1 VQPRLVP
8 PDTTPPLTRA
18 TKLWYGFGQ
27 MAEGLSH
34 ESFSLFLLFYYT
46 QVVGLSGALSGQA
59 ILIAL
64 LFDAVTD
71 PMAGVLSDRLESR
84 WGRRHPF
91 MYAAALPMAATFY
104 LVFAPPAGLGQTG
117 LFLWLT
123 AFAVLGRLSL
133 TLFHVP
139 HLALGAE
146 LSTDYEERTRIV
158 MFRTV
163 FSRIGHG
170 TAGLVGLLI
179 FMRPT
184 AEFKDGQLNPAA
196 YPPYAA
202 TLAIAIFAVI
212 LLSAWRTQSR
222 VPYLAK
228 PDAWTTRSGLWGS
241 MLSSGLEALR
251 NRSFRAL
258 FLGSTIS
265 FVTWGITGALG
276 LHLGTYFWQAT
287 THELVVWGVCAA
299 TGIYIGLFFWA
310 SAAARF
316 DKKPVF
322 ILGLTIFTVFT
333 AAPTFL
339 KLLGWWPAWGSPAY
353 IPAFVLTTG
362 LIAHFGIASTMVT
375 GGSMMADVTDEDALM
390 HGRRREGIFF
400 GAVSFAAKASFG
412 IGSQIA
418 GFVVDFVGLVPGA
431 TPEEV
436 GPQVVRD
443 LGLTLGF
450 SILGLVGLSLAVFS
464 RYDLTRERHAGVRAE
479 LDALRGIAE
488 RSSGKNSALD

>member
-1 VQPRLVP
+1 MA
-8 PDTTPPLTRA
+8 PPLTRS

-27 MAEGLSH
+27 AAEGLTH

-46 QVVGLSGALSGQA
+46 QVVGLSGALTGQA
-59 ILIAL
+59 IMIAL

-71 PMAGVLSDRLESR
+71 PLAGVLSDRFESR

-91 MYAAALPMAATFY
+91 MYASALPMSAAFY
-104 LVFAPPAGLGQTG
+104 LVFAPPAGLGQMG
-117 LFLWLT
+117 LFLWLST
-123 AFAVLGRLSL
+123 FAVLCRLSM

-158 MFRTV
+158 VFRTV

-170 TAGLVGLLI
+170 TAGLVGLLVG
-179 FMRPT
+179 MRPT
-184 AEFKDGQLNPAA
+184 AEFSDGQLNPAA
-196 YPPYAA
+196 YPPYAVTIA
-202 TLAIAIFAVI
+202 VAVFAII

-228 PDAWTTRSGLWGS
+228 ADAPTARSGVLHS
-241 MLSSGLEALR
+241 MLRSMLEALR

-276 LHLGTYFWQAT
+276 LHLGTYFWRAT
-287 THELVVWGVCAA
+287 TYELVVWGVGSA
-299 TGIYIGLFFWA
+299 TGIYVGLFYWA
-310 SAAARF
+310 RTAARL

-339 KLLGWWPAWGSPAY
+339 KLLEWWPAWGSPAY

-390 HGRRREGIFF
+390 YGGRREGIFF

-431 TPEEV
+431 KSEEV

-450 SILGLVGLSLAVFS
+450 SILVLVGLSLAIFS
-464 RYDLTRERHAGVRAE
+464 RYALTRERHAVVRAE
-479 LDALRGIAE
+479 LDARRRRTDS
-488 RSSGKNSALD
+488 RSH